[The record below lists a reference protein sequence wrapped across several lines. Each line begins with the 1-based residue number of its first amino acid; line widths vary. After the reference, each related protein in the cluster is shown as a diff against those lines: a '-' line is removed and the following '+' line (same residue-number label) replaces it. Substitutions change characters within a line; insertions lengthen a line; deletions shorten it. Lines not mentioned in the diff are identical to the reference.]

1 MSDEMTTLPAVI
13 EPTPLILIQQALEAK
28 IPASELKGF
37 FDLQVRA
44 EQRQAE
50 QAYADAITAFQ
61 SESPLI
67 HKSKS
72 VEGRYS
78 YAPFEVIMQAILPLL
93 RRHRIV
99 VTFDTAEAEGKVQ
112 VTCRTRVGVVEK
124 HTTVVLPVP
133 PTNKLTNTTQTSVG
147 AISYGKRTALVA
159 ALNLICTDEDHSGE
173 EVYNNSVISEAQAN
187 ELTHLLSD
195 LSALGHHVKLG
206 VFCNIYGVDALWKIP
221 ASRFNDARTEALR
234 AIDTQKKK
242 NAARAA
248 KEGGQVA

>member
-78 YAPFEVIMQAILPLL
+78 YAPFEAIMQAILPLL

-124 HTTVVLPVP
+124 HTTVILPVP

-159 ALNLICTDEDHSGE
+159 ALNIICTDEDHSGE
-173 EVYNNSVISEAQAN
+173 DADDATLSPAQLAA
-187 ELTHLLSD
+187 LDGLLSD
-195 LSALGHHVKLG
+195 LSALGHPVRLG
-206 VFCNIYGVDALWKIP
+206 KFCAIFGVDALRKIP
-221 ASRFNDARTEALR
+221 AARFNDARAEALR
-234 AIDTQKKK
+234 AIDNQKKK
-242 NAARAA
+242 NAARA
-248 KEGGQVA
+248 KEGAAT